1 MGTVLIRRPTA
12 PAVVEIAAPTF
23 RLDRPLTGLRAGI
36 RTDAAW
42 RSWRLLASDW
52 EQRLRGAGVIDV
64 STVET
69 HAQVGDT
76 GAADRSHVGALA
88 DAVDFAIVGLGT
100 CGSCT
105 SFAIADAVA
114 IEQRERPVV
123 AVVTEEFATHG
134 RNMAKHLGHGDLSVL
149 VLPYP
154 LEARPDAEL
163 FEISEAYYPRALE
176 LLGVPGS

>member
-1 MGTVLIRRPTA
+1 MRTVMIRRPTA
-12 PAVVEIAAPTF
+12 PPVEEVAARTF
-23 RLDRPLTGLRAGI
+23 RVDGPVTGLRAGI

-42 RSWRLLASDW
+42 RSWRLLAADW
-52 EQRLRGAGVIDV
+52 EQRLQADGAAAVT
-64 STVET
+64 TVET

-76 GAADRSHVGALA
+76 GAADRSHIADLA
-88 DAVDFAIVGLGT
+88 AAVDFAIVGLGT

-114 IEQRERPVV
+114 IEQHARPVI

-134 RNMAKHLGHGDLSVL
+134 HNMAKHLGHGDLSVL

-154 LEARPDAEL
+154 LEARPDDEL
-163 FEISEAYYPRALE
+163 LEISAEYYPQALK
-176 LLGVPGS
+176 LLGVRP

>member
-1 MGTVLIRRPTA
+1 METVLIRRPTA
-12 PAVVEIAAPTF
+12 PPVIEAAAPTF
-23 RLDRPLTGLRAGI
+23 RVDTPLTSLRAGI

-42 RSWRLLASDW
+42 RSWRLIASDW
-52 EQRLRGAGVIDV
+52 EQRLWDAGVAGV
-64 STVET
+64 TTVET

-76 GAADRSHVGALA
+76 GAKDRSHIGELA
-88 DAVDFAIVGLGT
+88 ANVDFAIVGLGT

-114 IEQRERPVV
+114 IEQRERPVI

-134 RNMAKHLGHGDLSVL
+134 RNMAKHLGHADLSVL

-163 FEISEAYYPRALE
+163 LEISAEYYPRALE
-176 LLGVPGS
+176 LLGVDA